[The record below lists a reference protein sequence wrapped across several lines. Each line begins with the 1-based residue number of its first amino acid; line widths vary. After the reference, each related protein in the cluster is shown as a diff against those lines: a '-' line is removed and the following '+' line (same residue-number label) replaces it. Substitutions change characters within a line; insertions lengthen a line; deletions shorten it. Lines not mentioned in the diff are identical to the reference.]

1 MEPSLRIQ
9 EVDGLELVQTF
20 SEAMETMLL
29 RKVEAVK
36 VLPVPP
42 TCHTEVVLH
51 PAPTVSFLA
60 AWASALHPC

>member
-20 SEAMETMLL
+20 SESMETMLL

-42 TCHTEVVLH
+42 ACHTERVLP
-51 PAPTVSFLA
+51 PAPAVSFSA
-60 AWASALHPC
+60 AWASASHPC